1 MTSVMSFFDIM
12 LVLALPWLGWRLL
25 ASPDLFRA
33 VVLFISLGLLM
44 SLTWVRLHAPDVAL
58 AEAAIG
64 AGLTGA
70 LFLSAL
76 RRLERMQDSERRLD
90 YAEKREEERQAPPAR
105 RRRSKPIAYGL
116 ALLLLVFFLVLLG
129 WSLVKTSVSPG
140 GLGPAVTGQMGQTGV
155 QSQVTAVLLN
165 FRGYDT
171 LLEVMVLFL
180 AALGSWS
187 LTRIRQPLPEEVA
200 APVLASLV
208 RLLVPLMIIVAGYLV
223 WIGSSRAGGAFQGG
237 AVLGAAGVL
246 LLLADVTVVRQIP
259 SALLRWALVLGPL
272 LFLLSAIAC
281 MWIGGNLLEYPRQSA
296 GAWIL
301 LIESATAVSIGVTL
315 AALYAGGRPLE
326 PSALEEAGEVASESG
341 GDEGEGE

>member
-1 MTSVMSFFDIM
+1 MTPVMAFFDII

-33 VVLFISLGLLM
+33 VVLFMSLGLLM

-76 RRLERMQDSERRLD
+76 RRLERLKDSERRLD
-90 YAEKREEERQAPPAR
+90 DAEKREVERQIPPEKR
-105 RRRSKPIAYGL
+105 RRAKPVAYGL
-116 ALLLLVFFLVLLG
+116 ALLLLVVFMLLLG
-129 WSLVKTSVSPG
+129 WSLLKTPVSPG
-140 GLGPAVTGQMGQTGV
+140 GLGPEVAVQMGRTGV

-180 AALGSWS
+180 AALGVWS
-187 LTRIRQPLPEEVA
+187 LTRVRQPLQEEVSG
-200 APVLASLV
+200 PVLASLV
-208 RLLVPLMIIVAGYLV
+208 RMLVPLMIIVAGYLV

-237 AVLGAAGVL
+237 AVLAAAGVL
-246 LLLADVTVVRQIP
+246 LLLANVTVVRQIP
-259 SALLRWALVLGPL
+259 STLLRCALVLGPL

-281 MWIGGNLLEYPRQSA
+281 MSIGGNLLEYPRQSA

-301 LIESATAVSIGVTL
+301 LIESATAFSIGVTL
-315 AALYAGGRPLE
+315 AALYAGGRPFE
-326 PSALEEAGEVASESG
+326 PSALEETAGESSA
-341 GDEGEGE
+341 GDGEKREGE